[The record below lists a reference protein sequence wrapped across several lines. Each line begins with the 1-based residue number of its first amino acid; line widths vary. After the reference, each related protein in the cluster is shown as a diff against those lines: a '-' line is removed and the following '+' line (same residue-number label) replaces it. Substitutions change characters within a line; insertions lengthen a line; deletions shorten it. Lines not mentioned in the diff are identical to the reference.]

1 MDSWGERL
9 TWFDCNIN
17 SYFDKGCWKKCM
29 RQSRKVL
36 WVVLSARSS
45 QKFERMSREAMDI
58 CLRVLKE
65 SNKSM
70 FDSYSRQEQCVDHIP
85 YYLSDCCMHIN
96 FLATTFLEKTVYII
110 ICKFFA
116 TLSTRK
122 VQMRK
127 FQDFTS
133 MLPSFQSIF
142 HQFQPKIATQ
152 GLCVQD
158 FMTADWKEF
167 FFQSVP

>member
-1 MDSWGERL
+1 MIIS
-9 TWFDCNIN
+9 
-17 SYFDKGCWKKCM
+17 
-29 RQSRKVL
+29 
-36 WVVLSARSS
+36 
-45 QKFERMSREAMDI
+45 
-58 CLRVLKE
+58 
-65 SNKSM
+65 
-70 FDSYSRQEQCVDHIP
+70 HITFQIVA
-85 YYLSDCCMHIN
+85 CT
-96 FLATTFLEKTVYII
+96 FFATTFHEKTVYII

-116 TLSTRK
+116 TRK

-158 FMTADWKEF
+158 FVTACWLERISLLVSAITKSFAF
-167 FFQSVP
+167 FLMKVIYKSNSNFFSCICKASDINTHGVYITVSNSPNPLVFI